1 MFNINMLGYVA
12 ALCTTLSFIPQVLYI
27 LKTKDTSSI
36 SLGMY
41 AILVFGVFCW
51 LAYGGL
57 KNDIPLLLANL
68 VTFILAGMI
77 LILKVRS

>member
-41 AILVFGVFCW
+41 VTFVFGVFCW
-51 LAYGGL
+51 LAYGVM

>member
-1 MFNINMLGYVA
+1 MLTVDFLGYIA

-41 AILVFGVFCW
+41 VTFVFGVFCW
-51 LAYGGL
+51 LAYGVMN
-57 KNDIPLLLANL
+57 NDIPLLLANL
-68 VTFILAGMI
+68 VTFILSGII
-77 LILKVRS
+77 LVLKVKS